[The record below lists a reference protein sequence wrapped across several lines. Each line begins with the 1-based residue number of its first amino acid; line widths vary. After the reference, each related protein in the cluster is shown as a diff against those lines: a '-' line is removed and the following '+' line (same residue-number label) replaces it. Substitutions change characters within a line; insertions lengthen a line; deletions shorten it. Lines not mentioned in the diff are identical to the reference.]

1 MRQYILAITFSVSFL
16 AQTAMAGDSLKVG
29 VSIKPIHSIV
39 SAVMEGVESPFLI
52 VEGSGSPHTYNLK
65 PSQAQKLQD
74 ANIIFWMGNQLE
86 PALAKPIHNIAR
98 DAVVI
103 NLLKT
108 HDLITWQI
116 RETDSF
122 EKHDHDEHQS
132 DHGHKEHG
140 HKEHG
145 HKEHGHK
152 EHGHKEHGHKEHGHK
167 EHGHK
172 EHGHKEHGH
181 KEHGHKEHGH
191 EDPHIWLDPVNAK
204 ILARAVK
211 HRLIEIDPLHADL
224 YTKNTLMLENKLD
237 QLLVNI
243 EQQLHLIEANNRN
256 FIVFHDAYQYFEKR
270 FGFSAVG
277 SVTISPEIMPG
288 AKKIVA
294 LRNKIAHHRVH
305 CIFSE
310 PQFQPKIINR
320 LVEDTD
326 VNVGILDPLGADIPN
341 GPELYH
347 TLIKNMAASFL
358 NCLSK
363 RKSS

>member
-39 SAVMEGVESPFLI
+39 SAVMEGVGSPFLI

-86 PALAKPIHNIAR
+86 PALTKPIHNIAR

-108 HDLITWQI
+108 QDLITWQI

-122 EKHDHDEHQS
+122 EKHDHDEHHS
-132 DHGHKEHG
+132 
-140 HKEHG
+140 
-145 HKEHGHK
+145 
-152 EHGHKEHGHKEHGHK
+152 
-167 EHGHK
+167 
-172 EHGHKEHGH
+172 
-181 KEHGHKEHGH
+181 EHGHKEHGH

-211 HRLIEIDPLHADL
+211 HRLIEIDPLHAHL

-288 AKKIVA
+288 AKKIVD

-341 GPELYH
+341 GQELYH

-358 NCLSK
+358 NCLSE
-363 RKSS
+363 RKPS

>member
-1 MRQYILAITFSVSFL
+1 MRQYILAITFSVNFL

-39 SAVMEGVESPFLI
+39 SAVMEGVGSPFLI

-86 PALAKPIHNIAR
+86 PALTKPIHNIAR

-108 HDLITWQI
+108 QDLITWQI

-122 EKHDHDEHQS
+122 EKHDHDEHHS
-132 DHGHKEHG
+132 EH
-140 HKEHG
+140 EN
-145 HKEHGHK
+145 
-152 EHGHKEHGHKEHGHK
+152 EHGHK

-211 HRLIEIDPLHADL
+211 HRLIEIDPLHAHL

-288 AKKIVA
+288 AKKIVD

-341 GPELYH
+341 GQELYH